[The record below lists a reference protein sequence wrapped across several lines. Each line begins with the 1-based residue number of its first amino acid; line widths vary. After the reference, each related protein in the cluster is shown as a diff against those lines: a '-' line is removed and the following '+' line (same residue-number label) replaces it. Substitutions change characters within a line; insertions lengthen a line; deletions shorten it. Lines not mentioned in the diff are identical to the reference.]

1 MRDLLALYDDKGEIP
16 DNEIENPF
24 IDVPEPILIGV
35 GSYRLE
41 PLSYLID
48 NPVVINLI
56 GTTFKTHGKLDV
68 NIIPIGPEGQSME
81 EMPDE
86 LIPEEPEELLGQ
98 RIDYVVQINK
108 ALDLPSNFCRDAY
121 VEYCLFLSEEKHK
134 TDVVKGK

>member
-16 DNEIENPF
+16 ANEIENPF

-68 NIIPIGPEGQSME
+68 NIIPVGPEG
-81 EMPDE
+81 
-86 LIPEEPEELLGQ
+86 
-98 RIDYVVQINK
+98 
-108 ALDLPSNFCRDAY
+108 
-121 VEYCLFLSEEKHK
+121 
-134 TDVVKGK
+134 